1 MAQLS
6 VKVYQKKCQI
16 KLVISALNAKHSEV
30 LIGTQATISCV
41 ITGLTKEL
49 DKVTWEKPNSG
60 GRITDNTDGFVIDVG
75 TYNAENNS
83 QTTVLTIPGAQ
94 NTADA
99 SYTCVIQSEEHG
111 KQSEQIEVMSKMFSE
126 CISFTFKLNLM
137 P

>member
-75 TYNAENNS
+75 TYNDETNS

-99 SYTCVIQSEEHG
+99 SYTCVIQSDEHG
-111 KQSEQIEVMSKMFSE
+111 KQSKKIEVMSEVFSE
-126 CISFTFKLNLM
+126 SFSSFFTFNIM